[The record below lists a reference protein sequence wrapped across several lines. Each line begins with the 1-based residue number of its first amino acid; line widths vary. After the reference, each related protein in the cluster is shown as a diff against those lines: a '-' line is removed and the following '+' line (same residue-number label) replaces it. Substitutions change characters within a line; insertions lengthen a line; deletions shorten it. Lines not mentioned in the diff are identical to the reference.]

1 MLVAYLKKNVA
12 YGQDFVSTQ
21 FVIFC
26 VPAVY
31 IYIFIIII
39 MNMILYISSK
49 QFPKWVADLL

>member
-26 VPAVY
+26 VPAV
-31 IYIFIIII
+31 IRKKLINIFH
-39 MNMILYISSK
+39 SK
-49 QFPKWVADLL
+49 LSFALKYKTH